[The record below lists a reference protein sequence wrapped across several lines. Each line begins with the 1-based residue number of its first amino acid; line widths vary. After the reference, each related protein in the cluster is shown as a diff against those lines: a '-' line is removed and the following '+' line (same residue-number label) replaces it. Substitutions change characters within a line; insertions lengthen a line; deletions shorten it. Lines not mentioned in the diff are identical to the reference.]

1 MIFPLAKDHQKHLL
15 DLDHATSAVYKKEAD
30 TFCWGGGLLSLKVAF
45 SGRAGFHLENT
56 AMSPSHFLRT
66 FKLLFHMTPYK
77 YLRQRRMKRAAYMLR
92 DYAISITEVC
102 NSVGFKSLSNFSWEF
117 QKWYGVS
124 PRAYRLKNAE
134 VTQLG
139 K

>member
-1 MIFPLAKDHQKHLL
+1 LAYWLGLYAIKIAFLSGILL
-15 DLDHATSAVYKKEAD
+15 AWTVLPQV
-30 TFCWGGGLLSLKVAF
+30 LKYLYNLANYP
-45 SGRAGFHLENT
+45 RPEGFHHDF
-56 AMSPSHFLRT
+56 SPRT

-102 NSVGFKSLSNFSWEF
+102 NAVGFKSLSNFSWEF

-124 PRAYRLKNAE
+124 PRAYHLKDDNSQE
-134 VTQLG
+134 VKSMLS